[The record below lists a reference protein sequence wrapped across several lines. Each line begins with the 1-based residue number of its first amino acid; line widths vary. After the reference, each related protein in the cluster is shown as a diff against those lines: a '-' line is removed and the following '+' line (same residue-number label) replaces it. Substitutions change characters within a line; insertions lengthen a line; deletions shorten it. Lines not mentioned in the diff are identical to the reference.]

1 VGPGAFSVKGA
12 SIFRGNGTEK
22 LLSCGMEISRQYTL
36 ELLVA
41 LLAVPLLLGTALAV
55 GRWLVKRADV
65 PLGVR
70 FKIAASALCA
80 YLPLSAY
87 QWIVTMQFATLSKGP
102 TDVLVDGAAAPAKP
116 FLFPEELL
124 QALLALSIF
133 FGALVAVKLVRRY
146 FWDGWFE
153 RTQDA
158 EAPKFVSDIGS
169 ACILGVALVIIATG
183 VYHKDLSGLR
193 LGSTVSV
200 AVLGFASQD
209 LLGNLLSGIALQIG
223 SPFRKGDWLQID
235 GKRLQVREVNWRS
248 TRMRS
253 PDNVLVDVPNKT
265 IASGTIVNLS
275 APTSER
281 ASSVIVGFEYSAD
294 PEAVKTCLIQAA
306 RSARA
311 VMLEPAPRAVL
322 KEFGDSSI
330 RYELSF
336 WVEREEYLFEA
347 ADAVRTAIWQEAQRR
362 SLTLPCVA
370 STATSTQG
378 NKPTLGT
385 A

>member
-1 VGPGAFSVKGA
+1 MLHVFAAGLGLYCWYLK
-12 SIFRGNGTEK
+12 RD
-22 LLSCGMEISRQYTL
+22 LLGVSMDLSRQYTL
-36 ELLVA
+36 ELL
-41 LLAVPLLLGTALAV
+41 
-55 GRWLVKRADV
+55 
-65 PLGVR
+65 
-70 FKIAASALCA
+70 SALCA
-80 YLPLSAY
+80 VPVLLGIALALGRWMVKRGNVPLGIRFRIAATAFCSYVPLSVY
-87 QWIVTMQFATLSKGP
+87 QWVAEAQFVAQTKGP
-102 TDVLVDGAAAPAKP
+102 SDVLVDGAAAPPKP

-124 QALLALSIF
+124 QGLLALSIL

-169 ACILGVALVIIATG
+169 ACILGLALVVIATG

-223 SPFRKGDWLQID
+223 SPFRKGDWLQLD
-235 GKRLQVREVNWRS
+235 GRRLQVQEVNWRS

-253 PDNVLVDVPNKT
+253 ADNVLVDVPNKT
-265 IASGTIVNLS
+265 IAGGTIVNLS

-281 ASSVIVGFEYSAD
+281 ASSVVVGFEYKAS
-294 PEAVKTCLIQAA
+294 PEEVKACLVLAA
-306 RSARA
+306 RSSKG
-311 VMLEPAPRAVL
+311 VMAMPAPKAIL
-322 KEFGDSSI
+322 KEFADSSI

-336 WVEREEYLFEA
+336 WVEKEEHLL
-347 ADAVRTAIWQEAQRR
+347 DALDSVRTAIWLETQKQG
-362 SLTLPCVA
+362 LTMPYP
-370 STATSTQG
+370 TQTVQIA
-378 NKPTLGT
+378 KPDHGPLL
-385 A
+385 